1 MMSLGHLCKVGCQGV
16 VQQMEGLVGDDE
28 IPGVYPAQKSRQTMN
43 RKSKDLFSRKNKP
56 RW

>member
-1 MMSLGHLCKVGCQGV
+1 MVDCQGV
-16 VQQMEGLVGDDE
+16 VQLWNGVGLWKGLDGV
-28 IPGVYPAQKSRQTMN
+28 PGVYPAQKSRQTMN